1 MLSVI
6 DKLDIPAIC
15 AVYDICIVCTIYDS
29 CDMYA
34 MCDVYEERPRARAM
48 GSTATADDYGH
59 GRHAYMPRKKP
70 KKSHGAEQNMTLP
83 IKKKSHF
90 PFSLVR
96 VKPL

>member
-15 AVYDICIVCTIYDS
+15 AVYEVNDVLEVYAICAVYDICIMCTIYDS

-48 GSTATADDYGH
+48 GSIAIPINDSDVLTA
-59 GRHAYMPRKKP
+59 
-70 KKSHGAEQNMTLP
+70 
-83 IKKKSHF
+83 
-90 PFSLVR
+90 
-96 VKPL
+96 